1 MRLCVAIT
9 LHQQTK
15 NQIIFLLKYFSETNM
30 QKKGHEK
37 NNSNIFLSHAPCM
50 AVGGGVE
57 PPTMQLAKEQNLVVN
72 PSRN

>member
-1 MRLCVAIT
+1 
-9 LHQQTK
+9 
-15 NQIIFLLKYFSETNM
+15 LLKYFSETNM

-37 NNSNIFLSHAPCM
+37 NKSNIFLSHALCM